1 MQQSR
6 VPILDFAALPSP
18 VIGSVEPYYMFDPDH
33 LHDSARAA
41 WCFDE
46 SPLAAVWV
54 NVGE

>member
-18 VIGSVEPYYMFDPDH
+18 VIGSVEPYYMSDPDH